1 MPVKLIVDSY
11 EAGAGTVGG
20 LGIFHNSLYPRLLQR
35 GFEVETFSMRFRPD
49 LPLIEDFRGVTIR
62 RSPVDVDL
70 DAAYALIYDIFKRYG
85 VTADYLSPSD
95 VSVVS
100 RYFTNFGVVPSP
112 LKMTEAD
119 LFSPHDWMSFT
130 RSASAALLHP
140 NLVQA
145 IFIHS
150 TEPGRIGGFQH
161 NNINGTQDNLDLSD
175 FDLRINGDYFGSF
188 YKGLRL
194 IRDLEFPLTFKVLQK
209 LQHSALFTVSK
220 IHRKEYL
227 LGLRAHGMRFREIE
241 DRVFAV
247 YHGVDTKLYR
257 PMNVEKT
264 GFTIGFIGRCT
275 PVKGIDIIPE
285 LASELKKEI
294 PEVKIHVVTNADP
307 GNPYF
312 LSLLGRIRNL
322 GLSNTVYIDNT
333 FYSGEEKVGLIN
345 SWSLLLAPSRYEPQG
360 QVDLEAM
367 SCGVVPAVGLG
378 GLREKVVNGFNG
390 MWIDPNNLRETVE
403 KIIQFQK
410 GVYKGRRAEEIAENC
425 RESAVKIW
433 DWEKRVDAHKE
444 AYIYLIEGR
453 CKEIARDLTEALLP
467 TIESM

>member
-1 MPVKLIVDSY
+1 
-11 EAGAGTVGG
+11 
-20 LGIFHNSLYPRLLQR
+20 
-35 GFEVETFSMRFRPD
+35 
-49 LPLIEDFRGVTIR
+49 
-62 RSPVDVDL
+62 
-70 DAAYALIYDIFKRYG
+70 
-85 VTADYLSPSD
+85 
-95 VSVVS
+95 
-100 RYFTNFGVVPSP
+100 
-112 LKMTEAD
+112 
-119 LFSPHDWMSFT
+119 
-130 RSASAALLHP
+130 
-140 NLVQA
+140 
-145 IFIHS
+145 
-150 TEPGRIGGFQH
+150 
-161 NNINGTQDNLDLSD
+161 
-175 FDLRINGDYFGSF
+175 
-188 YKGLRL
+188 
-194 IRDLEFPLTFKVLQK
+194 
-209 LQHSALFTVSK
+209 
-220 IHRKEYL
+220 
-227 LGLRAHGMRFREIE
+227 
-241 DRVFAV
+241 
-247 YHGVDTKLYR
+247 
-257 PMNVEKT
+257 MNVEKT